1 MVPNFMWG
9 EPPTRHY
16 LYAIYYTFAILCF
29 DVLVLIFVGRSWR
42 SSGSQDWPKF
52 DVGMAVRV
60 GSARRSWRFLICLAG
75 GLLFVNALLSLLPSF
90 ALPSALADGHRSLV
104 DLKTLETDRYRPITI
119 FNLEEVAKRFPRPS
133 SVFWA
138 FQVVWSTP
146 LFHFFHSF
154 PINIHQWCRETAN
167 KHQPL
172 FSHYSAILQPF
183 VRRLAGCLDDIRL
196 SSLVFPFKVSPLRLG
211 GIDRLAEGGIHSRR
225 PLLPFPGT
233 FSWDEDMYFEDVFQ
247 IMGKIASIM

>member
-1 MVPNFMWG
+1 MVYEFYP
-9 EPPTRHY
+9 HY
-16 LYAIYYTFAILCF
+16 TKIAISWYQMGLRKKHNGFAAFGFFKPGQVWWCPISCEESHQPGITYIYAIYYTFAILCF

-104 DLKTLETDRYRPITI
+104 DQKTLETDRYRPITI

-133 SVFWA
+133 VVF
-138 FQVVWSTP
+138 SE
-146 LFHFFHSF
+146 HFK
-154 PINIHQWCRETAN
+154 WCG
-167 KHQPL
+167 QPL
-172 FSHYSAILQPF
+172 FSTSSILFPSISINDVGKQPTNISHASAILQPF
-183 VRRLAGCLDDIRL
+183 FSH
-196 SSLVFPFKVSPLRLG
+196 SSAICPQVGRMSGWHSLILLG
-211 GIDRLAEGGIHSRR
+211 ISLQG
-225 PLLPFPGT
+225 
-233 FSWDEDMYFEDVFQ
+233 
-247 IMGKIASIM
+247 